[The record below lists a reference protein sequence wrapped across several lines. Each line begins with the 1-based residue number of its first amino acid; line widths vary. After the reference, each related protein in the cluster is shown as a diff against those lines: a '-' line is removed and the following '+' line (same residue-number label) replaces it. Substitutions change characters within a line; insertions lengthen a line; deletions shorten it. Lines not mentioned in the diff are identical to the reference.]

1 MAVKGRPAIEI
12 DTKEVT
18 KLAYM
23 QCTIPEMAAWFGVS
37 VPTME
42 RRVAKK
48 DLHAIVEQGRC
59 QGRMSV
65 RRKQFQL
72 LDEGNVTMAIWLGK
86 QMLGQRDSFS
96 HRFVDGADRD
106 RGLFEVSQLDA
117 LIRAAD
123 ERDKAESA

>member
-1 MAVKGRPAIEI
+1 M
-12 DTKEVT
+12 
-18 KLAYM
+18 
-23 QCTIPEMAAWFGVS
+23 
-37 VPTME
+37 PTME

-72 LDEGNVTMAIWLGK
+72 LDEGNVTMAILGK

-106 RGLFEVSQLDA
+106 RGA
-117 LIRAAD
+117 IRGF
-123 ERDKAESA
+123 SAGRSDPRGRRTR